1 MRAAAKVAAPI
12 HVTKGT
18 VVSDLLLPP
27 GVRLVHIGPQK
38 TGSTA
43 IQNSLHA
50 AREQLPEHGAYY
62 AGAGSRPREA
72 GWAILG
78 GKAPVGRPQPRMERW
93 WELVEEVRN
102 AGDLRVCVSNEDFG
116 RATPEQIEAIVD
128 GLGGDRAHVV
138 AVVRRLDRYFP
149 SQWQERVKAR
159 EVRSYEDWL
168 RVILGDDQSDWQW
181 KHIWYPHGVDGLVS
195 RWTDVVGKDRMTL
208 IVADDQNRALLP
220 NTFEEMLGL
229 PLGMLQM
236 EELRSNRSLSY
247 NEAEVLRALNIAFRA
262 NQMPDWAYAQ
272 YVQGGVIKGLKG
284 RPRPEDHQSLPGLPP
299 WAVERV
305 EELSRKQAEAV
316 RSSGVRV
323 VGDPDRLVT
332 PAETLRVDEPGTAPK
347 VDVETAAQALS
358 GLLDKAVRLHDREE
372 TRHQRQ
378 LRRVRRRRSRG
389 TLLDDASG
397 RELLASGLRRAA
409 GRLTRR

>member
-1 MRAAAKVAAPI
+1 M
-12 HVTKGT
+12 
-18 VVSDLLLPP
+18 SDLLLPQ
-27 GVRLVHIGPQK
+27 GARLVHIGPQK

-50 AREQLPEHGAYY
+50 AREQLPQHGAYY

-93 WELVEEVRN
+93 DELVEEVSN
-102 AGDLRVCVSNEDFG
+102 VGDLRVCVSNEDFG
-116 RATPEQIEAIVD
+116 RATPEQIEAIVE

-168 RVILGDDQSDWQW
+168 RVILGDDQTDWQW
-181 KHIWYPHGVDGLVS
+181 NHIWYPHGVEGLVS

-236 EELRSNRSLSY
+236 EELRSNRSLSF
-247 NEAEVLRALNIAFRA
+247 NEAEVLRALNIVFRR
-262 NQMPDWAYAQ
+262 NQMPDWSYAQ

-284 RPRPEDHQSLPGLPP
+284 RPRPQDHQSLPGLPP
-299 WAVERV
+299 WAVKRV
-305 EELSRKQAEAV
+305 EELSREQAEAV

-332 PAETLRVDEPGTAPK
+332 PADTLQVDEPGSAPQI
-347 VDVETAAQALS
+347 DLDTAAQALL

-372 TRHQRQ
+372 ARRQRQ
-378 LRRVRRRRSRG
+378 VRRVRRRQSRG
-389 TLLDDASG
+389 RLLDDASG